1 MFMVMV
7 LDKVLR
13 FLEDLISGNLPF
25 ALLIIGGVFL
35 TFKGKFFQFTGL
47 FKSFGLVK
55 KAVLKKEENTS
66 GITSFQAA
74 CTALSATVGTGNIAG
89 VAGAVSLGGAGAVFW
104 MWVSAFFGM
113 AVKYGEIALSV
124 KYRDNGK
131 LKGGPMYYIKT
142 ALPNKL
148 KSFGTIFSI
157 CALPAVICGGNITQT
172 NAAIT
177 SFASSSSL
185 KLISGIIFAI
195 FTALS
200 LGGGIKRIGKI
211 TEKLIP
217 LMSLVYIILAI
228 IVIFFNFEMLPKAF
242 FMIIKG
248 AFSPKAVTGGMVGS
262 LTRAAIVGASRGVF
276 SNEAGLGTS
285 AMAHSVAY
293 DADSKIQGY
302 FGIFE
307 VFIDTVV
314 ICTLTA
320 LTILCSGVKI
330 NYGDDASSFLV
341 KEALFSVFGSFSSVL
356 IPFMMCVFGFS
367 SVIGWAVYG
376 EICADFLKR
385 PIIKKCF
392 LITYP
397 LFCIVGAVCDTALVW
412 RLAAFFNGIML
423 IINLPAVVFLN
434 DEFLIKKVKKSDK
447 SKNRKIKRTNQ

>member
-1 MFMVMV
+1 MVIY
-7 LDKVLR
+7 LDKVLL
-13 FLEDLISGNLPF
+13 FFEDLISGNLPF
-25 ALLIIGGVFL
+25 TLLISGGIYL
-35 TFKGKFFQFTGL
+35 TFKGGFFQFTGL

-55 KAVLKKEENTS
+55 KAVFAKKKSLS

-124 KYRDNGK
+124 KYRDNQK

-142 ALPNKL
+142 ALPNRL
-148 KSFGTIFSI
+148 KGFGTFFCI

-177 SFASSSSL
+177 SFADTFSL
-185 KLISGIIFAI
+185 KLVFGIIFAV

-200 LGGGIKRIGKI
+200 LGGGIKRIGNI
-211 TEKLIP
+211 TEKLVP
-217 LMSLVYIILAI
+217 LMSVVYIILSVT
-228 IVIFFNFEMLPKAF
+228 VILFNCEMLPYAF
-242 FMIIKG
+242 SMIIKG
-248 AFSPKAVTGGMVGS
+248 AFSPRAVTGGVVGS
-262 LTRAAIVGASRGVF
+262 IGRAAIIGASRGVF

-285 AMAHSVAY
+285 AMAHSVAV
-293 DADSKIQGY
+293 DANSKTQGY

-307 VFIDTVV
+307 VFIDTLV

-330 NYGDDASSFLV
+330 NYGYDASSYLV
-341 KEALFSVFGSFSSVL
+341 IDAISEVFGPKSNIIISV
-356 IPFMMCVFGFS
+356 MMCVFAFS

-376 EICADFLKR
+376 EICTDFLKK
-385 PIIKKCF
+385 PILKKCF
-392 LITYP
+392 LISYP
-397 LFCIVGAVCDTALVW
+397 TFCIIGAVCSTEIVW

-423 IINLPAVVFLN
+423 IINLPMVVFLS

-447 SKNRKIKRTNQ
+447 TKNRKTKRTNQ